1 MYSNRNLRTA
11 NVGDAEEVD
20 LAYDIGAAGAATAVV
35 NSGKWTLTRQSAGVY
50 RLTAKAL
57 VSQRAVKHIAH
68 SIDLA
73 VPVGTAVTV
82 GSAPVLDAWTQANG
96 YVEFKTYT
104 IATGAAVDPPNGSRI
119 YLRVKQET
127 TKVSQRG

>member
-1 MYSNRNLRTA
+1 MFSNRNLRTA

-20 LAYDIGAAGAATAVV
+20 LCYDIGASGVPTAVV
-35 NSGKWTLTRQSAGVY
+35 SSGKWVLTRVSAGLY

-57 VSQRAVKHIAH
+57 MSQRAVKHIAH
-68 SIDLA
+68 SGDLA
-73 VPVGTAVTV
+73 FAVGTAVTQAC
-82 GSAPVLDAWTQANG
+82 SPVLDTWSQANG
-96 YVEFKTYT
+96 YVEFKIYT
-104 IATGAAVDPPNGSRI
+104 ISTGATIEATPGTRL

>member
-1 MYSNRNLRTA
+1 MFSNRNLRTA

-20 LAYDIGAAGAATAVV
+20 LCYDIGAAGAATAVV
-35 NSGKWTLTRQSAGVY
+35 SSGKWVLTNPGVGIY

-57 VSQRAVKHIAH
+57 MSQRAVKHIAH
-68 SIDLA
+68 SGDLA
-73 VPVGTAVTV
+73 FAVGTAVTQAC
-82 GSAPVLDAWTQANG
+82 SPVLDAWTQANG
-96 YVEFKTYT
+96 YVEFKVYT
-104 IATGAAVDPPNGSRI
+104 IGTGAAVIPTSGTRL

>member
-11 NVGDAEEVD
+11 NVGDAEEID
-20 LAYDIGAAGAATAVV
+20 LAYDIGVAGAPTAVIS
-35 NSGKWTLTRQSAGVY
+35 SGKWTLTRQSAGLY
-50 RLTAKAL
+50 RLTAKNS

-68 SIDLA
+68 SGSIA
-73 VPVGTAVTV
+73 VAAGTAITI
-82 GSAPVLDAWTQANG
+82 GLQPVLDTWSQANG
-96 YVEFKTYT
+96 YVEFRTYT
-104 IATGAAVDPPNGSRI
+104 VSTGATVEAPAGSRL

>member
-1 MYSNRNLRTA
+1 MFSNRNLRTA

-20 LAYDIGAAGAATAVV
+20 LCYDIGAAGAPVAVIS
-35 NSGKWTLTRQSAGVY
+35 SGKWVLTRNAMGVY

-57 VSQRAVKHIAH
+57 ISQRAVKHIAH
-68 SIDLA
+68 SGDIA
-73 VPVGTAVTV
+73 VAV
-82 GSAPVLDAWTQANG
+82 GSSAVNRLVPVLDTWTQANG
-96 YVEFKTYT
+96 YVDFRVVDAAG
-104 IATGAAVDPPNGSRI
+104 ATVAADPVGARL